1 VRTPANLRV
10 AARNLGAWLSFDPV
24 VALVGG
30 PVSYNLS
37 ITVVA
42 GQPGGQS
49 AASPAPHTSPPSIV
63 TKDCSLSVP
72 GLLNGIGKFAP
83 FQCLSSSM
91 CIIIIIIYYYCYY
104 YYYYYFEILVLL
116 R

>member
-30 PVSYNLS
+30 PVSYSLS

-42 GQPGGQS
+42 VQSDGQS
-49 AASPAPHTSPPSIV
+49 AACLAPPTSPPSIV

-72 GLLNGIGKFAP
+72 GLLNGVGKVFVQ
-83 FQCLSSSM
+83 FDV
-91 CIIIIIIYYYCYY
+91 YYY
-104 YYYYYFEILVLL
+104 
-116 R
+116 